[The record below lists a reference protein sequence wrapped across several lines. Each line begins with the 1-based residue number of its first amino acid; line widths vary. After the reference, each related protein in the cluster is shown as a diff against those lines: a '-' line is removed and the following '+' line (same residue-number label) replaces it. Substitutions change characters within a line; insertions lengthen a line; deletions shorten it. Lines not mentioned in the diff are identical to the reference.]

1 MNPVTSLETPPIIA
15 DQPALDLINTVVMEN
30 GESVDHLVS
39 DAATAAWLSRMT
51 GGPVEASVGLGARAV
66 ELREVVRQAV
76 LARKRGDAVDIA
88 HLNALTRHMSSH
100 MALVEQA
107 GGGLH
112 TERRYE
118 GDASWRALAPLGEA
132 ALSLL
137 AEGDFSLVRECEHEE
152 CSLWFYDRTKAHRR
166 RWCSMAMCGNRHKV
180 SRFRERQGK

>member
-1 MNPVTSLETPPIIA
+1 MNPVTSLETPPILA

-51 GGPVEASVGLGARAV
+51 GGPVEASAGLGARAV

-76 LARKRGDAVDIA
+76 LARKRGDAIDIA
-88 HLNALTRHMSSH
+88 HLNALTRQMSSH
-100 MALVEQA
+100 MALVSY
-107 GGGLH
+107 GGQLH

-132 ALSLL
+132 ALTLL

-152 CSLWFYDRTKAHRR
+152 CSLWFYDRTKSHRR
-166 RWCSMAMCGNRHKV
+166 RWCSMALCGNRHKV
-180 SRFRERQGK
+180 SRFRERQAK

>member
-100 MALVEQA
+100 MALVEQP

-132 ALSLL
+132 ALTLL
-137 AEGDFSLVRECEHEE
+137 AEGDFSLVRQCEHEE

>member
-1 MNPVTSLETPPIIA
+1 MNPVTSLEIPPIIA

-51 GGPVEASVGLGARAV
+51 GRPVEASAGLGARAV
-66 ELREVVRQAV
+66 ELREVIRQAV
-76 LARKRGDAVDIA
+76 LARKRGDAIDTA

-100 MALVEQA
+100 LELVPHA
-107 GGGLH
+107 SGMH
-112 TERRYE
+112 AERRYE

-132 ALSLL
+132 AISLL
-137 AEGDFSLVRECEHEE
+137 ADGDFSLVRECEHEE
-152 CSLWFYDRTKAHRR
+152 CSLWFYDRTKSHRR

-180 SRFRERQGK
+180 SRFRERQSK

>member
-1 MNPVTSLETPPIIA
+1 MNPVTSLEMPPILA

-51 GGPVEASVGLGARAV
+51 GGPVEASAGLGARAV
-66 ELREVVRQAV
+66 ELREVIRQAV
-76 LARKRGDAVDIA
+76 LARKRGVAVDVG
-88 HLNALTRHMSSH
+88 HLNALTRQMSSH
-100 MALVEQA
+100 LELVA
-107 GGGLH
+107 HGDSLR

-132 ALSLL
+132 ALTLL
-137 AEGDFSLVRECEHEE
+137 AEGDFSLVRECEHDD
-152 CSLWFYDRTKAHRR
+152 CSLWFYDRTKSHRR

-180 SRFRERQGK
+180 SQFRKRRET

>member
-1 MNPVTSLETPPIIA
+1 MNPVTSLETPPILA

-51 GGPVEASVGLGARAV
+51 GRPVEASAGLGARAV

-76 LARKRGDAVDIA
+76 LARKRGDAIDVA
-88 HLNALTRHMSSH
+88 QLNALTRQMSSH
-100 MALVEQA
+100 MALVSH
-107 GGGLH
+107 GGHLH

-132 ALSLL
+132 ALTLL

-152 CSLWFYDRTKAHRR
+152 CSLWFYDRTKSHRR
-166 RWCSMAMCGNRHKV
+166 RWCSMALCGNRHKV
-180 SRFRERQGK
+180 SRFRERQAK

>member
-51 GGPVEASVGLGARAV
+51 GGPVEASAGLGARAV

-100 MALVEQA
+100 MALVEQP

-112 TERRYE
+112 SERRYE

-132 ALSLL
+132 ALTLL